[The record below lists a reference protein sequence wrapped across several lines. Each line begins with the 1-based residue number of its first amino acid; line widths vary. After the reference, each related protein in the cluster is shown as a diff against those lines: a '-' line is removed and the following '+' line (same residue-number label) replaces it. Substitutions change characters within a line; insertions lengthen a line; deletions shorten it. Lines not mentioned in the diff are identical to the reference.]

1 MNTRRCTSV
10 LTTIPF
16 LIALV
21 LLIVVNVQVRQ
32 RWAAEEEL
40 RSAMDNMRQ
49 SQWQP
54 ALQSLETANKQDPA
68 NAYYYSNLALV
79 HERMA
84 GHSIEPFTL
93 EHPAFSEDEMGH
105 LRAAVQSY
113 QNTLRLNPSDDAA
126 QHNLAWL
133 YWFLR
138 DDNQA
143 IEHAQRAVELDRS
156 SYLYHVS
163 LGLLHELSG
172 DKAAAFA
179 DYETAVYLSP
189 GLLDSRFFRD
199 LRRRSPNEVHAMIDE
214 VTAKLETRLQNG
226 FDPPV
231 AGRLGRLYMQPQPQR
246 SLDLLSAAITA
257 LPNLSRPWANLGRL
271 YELRGDKQRMKEC
284 YERALFLDGSQSLAW
299 YRLGSYYEELNQP
312 QEAARCYER
321 AVNAALKPDSNHF
334 LVVRRIYVSGY
345 AVPDDVVPEGLLS
358 YIAAN
363 LDLPEVCRRLA
374 GIYSAT
380 GNAERAKYFAELGEH
395 QAREI
400 DFSSGA
406 DAP

>member
-1 MNTRRCTSV
+1 
-10 LTTIPF
+10 
-16 LIALV
+16 
-21 LLIVVNVQVRQ
+21 
-32 RWAAEEEL
+32 
-40 RSAMDNMRQ
+40 
-49 SQWQP
+49 
-54 ALQSLETANKQDPA
+54 
-68 NAYYYSNLALV
+68 
-79 HERMA
+79 
-84 GHSIEPFTL
+84 
-93 EHPAFSEDEMGH
+93 
-105 LRAAVQSY
+105 
-113 QNTLRLNPSDDAA
+113 
-126 QHNLAWL
+126 
-133 YWFLR
+133 
-138 DDNQA
+138 
-143 IEHAQRAVELDRS
+143 
-156 SYLYHVS
+156 
-163 LGLLHELSG
+163 
-172 DKAAAFA
+172 
-179 DYETAVYLSP
+179 
-189 GLLDSRFFRD
+189 
-199 LRRRSPNEVHAMIDE
+199 MIDE
-214 VTAKLETRLQNG
+214 VTARLEARLQNG

-231 AGRLGRLYMQPQPQR
+231 AGRLGRLYLQRQPQR

-374 GIYSAT
+374 GIYSAA